1 MMSAEKMLPQII
13 KNMGVKLLLDK
24 AHVPGI
30 RFFETYRKEGGYQAV
45 EKALKQMDPAAIVEE
60 VKKSG
65 VRGRGGAGFPAGMK
79 WSFIAKPEGV
89 PRHLVC
95 NADESEPGTF
105 KDRYLMEFLPHLLI
119 EGLIISSFALG
130 SNDTYIYIRGEYAW
144 IVDIL
149 EQAIDEAKANGF
161 LGKNILGTGFDCE
174 IYVQR
179 GAGAYICGEE
189 TALIESLEGKRG
201 NPRIKP
207 PFPAIE
213 GLWKRPTVVNNVE
226 TLAAVVPIIKMGGD
240 EYAKIGVG
248 RSTGTK
254 LISACGNINKPGVYE
269 IEMTLSVEE
278 FLYSDEYCG
287 GIANGKR
294 LKACI
299 PGGSSVPILPANL
312 LLKTAKGETR
322 LMNYESL
329 SDGGFATGSM
339 MGSGGFIVLDEDQ
352 CIVKNTYTLARFY
365 RHESCG
371 QCSPCREGTGWM
383 EKILKNIDTGKG
395 KMSDIE
401 LLWDIQR
408 KIEGNTI
415 CPLGD
420 AAAWPVAAA
429 IRHFRDEFEWHVNH
443 PEEAQKRNYGL
454 AHYAD
459 PIHVPA

>member
-1 MMSAEKMLPQII
+1 
-13 KNMGVKLLLDK
+13 MGRQLLLEKRDIE
-24 AHVPGI
+24 GI
-30 RFFETYRKEGGYQAV
+30 RNYDVYRNNGGYATV
-45 EKALKQMDPAAIVEE
+45 EKAFKMEPAAIIEE

-65 VRGRGGAGFPAGMK
+65 LRGRGGAGFPTGMK
-79 WSFIAKPEGV
+79 WSFLAKPEGV
-89 PRHLVC
+89 PRYLVC

-105 KDRYLMEFLPHLLI
+105 KDRYLMECLPHLFI

-130 SNDTYIYIRGEYAW
+130 ANTCYIYIRGEYAW

-149 EQAIDEAKANGF
+149 EGAIKEAEQNGF
-161 LGKNILGTGFDCE
+161 LGKNILGSGFDCQ

-189 TALIESLEGKRG
+189 TALLESLEGKRG

-207 PFPAIE
+207 PFPAVK
-213 GLWKRPTVVNNVE
+213 GLWDCPTVVNNVE
-226 TLAAVVPIIKMGGD
+226 TLAAVVPIITIGGE
-240 EYAKIGVG
+240 EYAKIGIG
-248 RSTGTK
+248 KSTGTK
-254 LISACGNINKPGVYE
+254 LISACGNINRPGIYE
-269 IEMTLSVEE
+269 IDMTISVEE
-278 FLYSDEYCG
+278 FIYADEYCG
-287 GIANGKR
+287 GIPNGKS

-322 LMNYESL
+322 MMTYESL
-329 SDGGFATGSM
+329 ADGGFPTGSM

-352 CIVKNTYTLARFY
+352 CVVRHTLTLARFY

-383 EKILKNIDTGKG
+383 EKILHNIEYGKG
-395 KMSDIE
+395 KMSDID
-401 LLWDIQR
+401 LLWDIQS

-429 IRHFRDEFEWHVNH
+429 IRHFRDEFEWHVLN
-443 PEEAQKRNYGL
+443 PEEAQVRNFGL

-459 PIHVPA
+459 AVEVSVA

>member
-1 MMSAEKMLPQII
+1 
-13 KNMGVKLLLDK
+13 MGRKVLLEK
-24 AHVPGI
+24 AHVEGI
-30 RFFETYRKEGGYQAV
+30 RYYDTYRREGGYAAV
-45 EKALKQMDPAAIVEE
+45 EKAFKMGPADIVEE

-65 VRGRGGAGFPAGMK
+65 LRGRGGAGFPTGMK
-79 WSFIAKPEGV
+79 WSFLAKPEGV
-89 PRHLVC
+89 PRYLVC

-105 KDRYLMEFLPHLLI
+105 KDRWLMEFIPHLLI

-130 SNDTYIYIRGEYAW
+130 SNRTYIYIRGEYAW

-149 EQAIDEAKANGF
+149 EEAIAEANRAGF
-161 LGKNILGTGFDCE
+161 LGKNILGSGFDCQ

-189 TALIESLEGKRG
+189 TALLESLEGKRG

-207 PFPAIE
+207 PFPAIR
-213 GLWKRPTVVNNVE
+213 GLYDSPTVVNNVE
-226 TLAAVVPIIKMGGD
+226 TLAAVVPIINMGGE

-248 RSTGTK
+248 KSTGTK
-254 LISACGNINKPGVYE
+254 LISACGNLNKPGVYE
-269 IEMTLSVEE
+269 IDMTISVEE
-278 FLYSDEYCG
+278 FIYSDEFCG
-287 GIANGKR
+287 GIPNGKR

-312 LLKTAKGETR
+312 LLKTAKGEQRMMT
-322 LMNYESL
+322 YESL
-329 SDGGFATGSM
+329 ADGGFPTGSM

-352 CIVKNTYTLARFY
+352 CVVRHTYSLARFY

-383 EKILKNIDTGKG
+383 EKILYKIEHGKG
-395 KMSDIE
+395 DMRDID
-401 LLWDIQR
+401 LLWDIQS

-429 IRHFRDEFEWHVNH
+429 IRHFRDEFEWHVLH
-443 PEEAQKRNYGL
+443 PEEAQHRNFGL

-459 PIHVPA
+459 PITVAVS

>member
-1 MMSAEKMLPQII
+1 
-13 KNMGVKLLLDK
+13 MGRKLLLEK
-24 AHVPGI
+24 AHIPGI
-30 RFFETYRKEGGYQAV
+30 RSYEVYRREGGYASV
-45 EKALKQMDPAAIVEE
+45 EKALRMAPADVVEE

-65 VRGRGGAGFPAGMK
+65 LRGRGGAGFPTGMK
-79 WSFIAKPEGV
+79 WSFLAKPEGV
-89 PRHLVC
+89 PRYLVC

-105 KDRYLMEFLPHLLI
+105 KDRYLMEFIPHLLI
-119 EGLIISSFALG
+119 EGLIAASWALG
-130 SNDTYIYIRGEYAW
+130 SNRTYIYIRGEYAW

-149 EQAIDEAKANGF
+149 GQAIDEANANGW
-161 LGKNILGTGFDCE
+161 LGKNILGTGFDCQ

-207 PFPAIE
+207 PFPAVK
-213 GLWKRPTVVNNVE
+213 GLWDCPTVVNNVE
-226 TLAAVVPIIKMGGD
+226 TLAAVVPILNIGGE

-254 LISACGNINKPGVYE
+254 LISACGNINKPGVFE
-269 IEMTLSVEE
+269 IDMNISVEE
-278 FLYSDEYCG
+278 FIFSDEYCG

-322 LMNYESL
+322 MMHYEGL

-352 CIVKNTYTLARFY
+352 CVVRHTLTLARFY

-383 EKILKNIDTGKG
+383 EKILNKIEYGKG
-395 KMSDIE
+395 QLSDID

-408 KIEGNTI
+408 RIEGNTI

-429 IRHFRDEFEWHVNH
+429 IRHFRDEFEWHVKH
-443 PEEAQKRNYGL
+443 PEESQRRNYGL

-459 PIHVPA
+459 ALTTV

>member
-1 MMSAEKMLPQII
+1 MAV
-13 KNMGVKLLLDK
+13 NMGVKLLLEHDK
-24 AHVPGI
+24 VEGI
-30 RFFETYRKEGGYQAV
+30 RYYDTYRRNGGYRAA
-45 EKALKQMDPAAIVEE
+45 EKALKMAPADIVEE

-65 VRGRGGAGFPAGMK
+65 LRGRGGAGFPTGMK
-79 WSFIAKPEGV
+79 WSFLAKPEGV

-105 KDRYLMEFLPHLLI
+105 KDRYLMEFHPHLFI
-119 EGLIISSFALG
+119 EGLLISSFALG
-130 SNDTYIYIRGEYAW
+130 SNTTYVYIRGEYAW
-144 IVDIL
+144 IPDIL
-149 EQAIDEAKANGF
+149 EQAIAEAKNNGW

-174 IYVQR
+174 IYVHR

-201 NPRIKP
+201 NPRMKP
-207 PFPAIE
+207 PFPAIQ
-213 GLWKRPTVVNNVE
+213 GVWMRPTVVNNVE
-226 TLAAVVPIIKMGGD
+226 TIAAVVPIINLGGD

-248 RSTGTK
+248 KSTGTK
-254 LISACGNINKPGVYE
+254 LMSACGNINKPGVYE
-269 IEMTLSVEE
+269 IDMTISVEE
-278 FLYSDEYCG
+278 FIYSDEYCG
-287 GIANGKR
+287 GIRNGKK

-322 LMNYESL
+322 YMNYESM
-329 SDGGFATGSM
+329 SDGGFVSGSM
-339 MGSGGFIVLDEDQ
+339 IGSGGFEVLDEDQ
-352 CIVKNTYTLARFY
+352 CIVKHTMTPARFY
-365 RHESCG
+365 NHESCG

-383 EKILKNIDTGKG
+383 YKILKNLEYGKG
-395 KMSDIE
+395 KMSDID

-429 IRHFRDEFEWHVNH
+429 IRHFRDEFEWHVLN
-443 PEEAQKRNYGL
+443 PDESQKRNYGL

-459 PIHVPA
+459 PIHVAASA

>member
-1 MMSAEKMLPQII
+1 
-13 KNMGVKLLLDK
+13 MGVKLLIDK
-24 AHVPGI
+24 VNVEGI
-30 RFFETYRKEGGYQAV
+30 RYFEAYRRNGGYAAA
-45 EKALKQMDPAAIVEE
+45 EKAFRMTPGDVVEE

-65 VRGRGGAGFPAGMK
+65 LRGRGGAGFPTGMK
-79 WSFIAKPEGV
+79 WSFLAKPEGV
-89 PRHLVC
+89 PRYLVC

-119 EGLIISSFALG
+119 EGLVISSYALG
-130 SNDTYIYIRGEYAW
+130 SARTYIYIRGEYAW

-149 EQAIDEAKANGF
+149 EQAIEEARNNGF
-161 LGKNILGTGFDCE
+161 VGNNILGSGFNCE

-189 TALIESLEGKRG
+189 TALLESLEGKRG

-207 PFPAIE
+207 PFPAVK
-213 GLWKRPTVVNNVE
+213 GLWDCPTVVNNVE
-226 TLAAVVPIIKMGGD
+226 TLAAVVPIINMGGD
-240 EYAKIGVG
+240 EYAKIGIG
-248 RSTGTK
+248 KSTGTK

-269 IEMTLSVEE
+269 IDMTISVEE
-278 FLYSDEYCG
+278 FVYSDEYCG

-312 LLKTAKGETR
+312 LFKTAKGEKRMMT
-322 LMNYESL
+322 YESL
-329 SDGGFATGSM
+329 ADGGFATGSM

-352 CIVKNTYTLARFY
+352 CVVRHTLSLARFY

-383 EKILKNIDTGKG
+383 EKILKNIEYGRGKI
-395 KMSDIE
+395 SDID

-429 IRHFRDEFEWHVNH
+429 IRHFRDEFEWHVLH
-443 PEEAQKRNYGL
+443 PEEAQRRNYGL
-454 AHYAD
+454 ANYAVERD
-459 PIHVPA
+459 VVLS

>member
-1 MMSAEKMLPQII
+1 FPIS
-13 KNMGVKLLLDK
+13 LDL
-24 AHVPGI
+24 VN
-30 RFFETYRKEGGYQAV
+30 
-45 EKALKQMDPAAIVEE
+45 D
-60 VKKSG
+60 
-65 VRGRGGAGFPAGMK
+65 
-79 WSFIAKPEGV
+79 SFIAKPEGV

-130 SNDTYIYIRGEYAW
+130 SNATYIYIRGEYAW
-144 IVDIL
+144 IPDIL
-149 EQAIDEAKANGF
+149 EQAINEAKANGW
-161 LGKNILGTGFDCE
+161 LGKNILGTGFDLE

-207 PFPAIE
+207 PFPAVK
-213 GLWKRPTVVNNVE
+213 GVWDRPTVVNNVE
-226 TLAAVVPIIKMGGD
+226 SLAAVVPIINIGGD

-248 RSTGTK
+248 KSTGTK

-269 IEMTLSVEE
+269 IDMTISVED
-278 FLYSDEYCG
+278 FIYSDEYCG
-287 GIANGKR
+287 GIKNGKR

-322 LMNYESL
+322 YMNYESL

-352 CIVKNTYTLARFY
+352 CVVKNTFTLARFY

-383 EKILKNIDTGKG
+383 EKILKKIDSGKG
-395 KMSDIE
+395 SMTDID

-420 AAAWPVAAA
+420 AAAWPIAAA
-429 IRHFRDEFEWHVNH
+429 IRHFRDEFEWHVKN
-443 PEEAQKRNYGL
+443 PEECLVRNYGL
-454 AHYAD
+454 AGYAD
-459 PIHVPA
+459 PRPIPA

>member
-1 MMSAEKMLPQII
+1 M
-13 KNMGVKLLLDK
+13 KLLLEH
-24 AHVPGI
+24 AHVEGI
-30 RFFETYRKEGGYQAV
+30 RYYDTYRKHGGYRAV
-45 EKALKQMDPAAIVEE
+45 EKAFKMTPEEIVEE

-65 VRGRGGAGFPAGMK
+65 LRGRGGAGFPTGLK
-79 WSFIAKPEGV
+79 WSFLAKPEGV

-105 KDRYLMEFLPHLLI
+105 KDRYLMEFLPHLFV
-119 EGLIISSFALG
+119 EGLIVSSFALG
-130 SNDTYIYIRGEYAW
+130 SNVTYIYIRGEYAW

-149 EQAIDEAKANGF
+149 EQAITEAKNNGW
-161 LGKNILGTGFDCE
+161 LGKNILGSGFDCE

-179 GAGAYICGEE
+179 GGGAYICGEE

-207 PFPAIE
+207 PFPAIQ
-213 GLWKRPTVVNNVE
+213 GVWMRPTVVNNVE
-226 TLAAVVPIIKMGGD
+226 TIAAVVPIINNGGD

-248 RSTGTK
+248 KSTGTK
-254 LISACGNINKPGVYE
+254 LLSVCGNINKPGIYE
-269 IEMTLSVEE
+269 IDMTCSVEE
-278 FLYSDEYCG
+278 FIYSDEYCG
-287 GIANGKR
+287 GIPKGKR

-299 PGGSSVPILPANL
+299 PGGSSVPIVPANL

-322 LMNYESL
+322 YMNYESL
-329 SDGGFATGSM
+329 ADGGFATGTM
-339 MGSGGFIVLDEDQ
+339 MGSGGFIVMDEDQ
-352 CIVKNTYTLARFY
+352 CVVRHTMSLAHFY
-365 RHESCG
+365 NHESCG

-383 EKILKNIDTGKG
+383 YKILKNIEYGKG
-395 KMSDIE
+395 KMSDID

-408 KIEGNTI
+408 RIEGNTI

-429 IRHFRDEFEWHVNH
+429 IRHFRDEFEWHILN
-443 PEEAQKRNYGL
+443 PEESQTRNYGL

-459 PIHVPA
+459 PIHVATV

>member
-1 MMSAEKMLPQII
+1 
-13 KNMGVKLLLDK
+13 MGKKLLIDK
-24 AHVPGI
+24 VGIEGI
-30 RFFETYRKEGGYQAV
+30 RYYDVYRKTGGYASV
-45 EKALKQMDPAAIVEE
+45 EKAFKMAPADIVEE

-65 VRGRGGAGFPAGMK
+65 LRGRGGAGFPTGMK
-79 WSFIAKPEGV
+79 WSFLAKPEGV
-89 PRHLVC
+89 PRYLVC

-105 KDRYLMEFLPHLLI
+105 KDRYLMEFIPHLLI
-119 EGLIISSFALG
+119 EGLIVSSFALG
-130 SNDTYIYIRGEYAW
+130 SNRTYIYIRGEYAW

-149 EQAIDEAKANGF
+149 EQAIEEARANGF
-161 LGKNILGTGFDCE
+161 LGKNILGSGFDCE

-189 TALIESLEGKRG
+189 TALLESLEGKRG

-207 PFPAIE
+207 PFPAVK
-213 GLWKRPTVVNNVE
+213 GLWDSPTVVNNVE
-226 TLAAVVPIIKMGGD
+226 TLAAIVPIINMGGD
-240 EYAKIGVG
+240 AYSQIGVG

-254 LISACGNINKPGVYE
+254 LISACGNINRPGVYE
-269 IEMTLSVEE
+269 IDMTISVEE
-278 FLYSDEYCG
+278 FIYSDEYCG
-287 GIANGKR
+287 GITNGKK

-322 LMNYESL
+322 MMTYESL
-329 SDGGFATGSM
+329 SDGGFQTGSM

-352 CIVKNTYTLARFY
+352 CVVRHTMTLARFY

-383 EKILKNIDTGKG
+383 EKILENIEYGKG
-395 KMSDIE
+395 KMSDID

-408 KIEGNTI
+408 RIEGNTI

-429 IRHFRDEFEWHVNH
+429 IRHFRDEFEWHVLN
-443 PEEAQKRNYGL
+443 PEESQRKNYGL
-454 AHYAD
+454 AHYAQ
-459 PIHVPA
+459 PRQVVAS

>member
-1 MMSAEKMLPQII
+1 MA
-13 KNMGVKLLLDK
+13 VKLLLEK
-24 AHVPGI
+24 AHIEGI
-30 RFFETYRKEGGYQAV
+30 RGYEVYRREGGYRSV
-45 EKALKQMDPAAIVEE
+45 EKALKTMGPEAIVEE

-65 VRGRGGAGFPAGMK
+65 LRGRGGAGFPTGLK
-79 WSFIAKPEGV
+79 WSFLAKPDGV

-105 KDRYLMEFLPHLLI
+105 KDRYLMEFIPHLLI
-119 EGLIISSFALG
+119 EGLVVASFALG
-130 SNDTYIYIRGEYAW
+130 SNATYIYIRGEYAW
-144 IVDIL
+144 VAEIL

-161 LGKNILGTGFDCE
+161 LGKNILGSGFDCE
-174 IYVQR
+174 IYVHR

-207 PFPAIE
+207 PFPAIQ
-213 GLWKRPTVVNNVE
+213 GVWMRPTVVNNVE
-226 TLAAVVPIIKMGGD
+226 TLAAVVPIINLGGE

-248 RSTGTK
+248 KSTGTK

-269 IEMTLSVEE
+269 IDMTISVEE
-278 FLYSDEYCG
+278 FIYSDEYCG

-322 LMNYESL
+322 YMNYESL

-352 CIVKNTYTLARFY
+352 CVVKNTYTFARFY

-383 EKILKNIDTGKG
+383 EKLLLRLENGQGKI
-395 KMSDIE
+395 SDID

-429 IRHFRDEFEWHVNH
+429 IRHFRDEFEWHVTH
-443 PEEAQKRNYGL
+443 SEEAVKTNYGL
-454 AHYAD
+454 RHYAD
-459 PIHVPA
+459 PIHVPAG